1 MFSELIK
8 RNSKRNWKDNILYAV
23 SMILAIVAFYIILS
37 LDRQDVMVFL
47 KEMERV
53 AVNKLLALIPMVYVV
68 SLFLLYFLIYFTDKY
83 QMERR
88 SHEFGTYLMLGMKK
102 RNLFQMLFLED
113 LRNSGYALLIGI
125 PCALLPSEII
135 SLVTARAAGFGILRH
150 QFTLSVPALICTVVG
165 FLSIKLLARLVL
177 CAKLWKKEVYDLL
190 YEAKPERQKTFSPKK
205 SCANLVSGLLFL
217 VAAYGIGC
225 GILSPQL
232 RIWTLFGMSGLL
244 CFLGILGT
252 FCLFRGLAYVFDEVC
267 RRFSG
272 KNLWTF
278 TFRQI
283 QESVFLKSGSLAVAS
298 LMMLFAI
305 VCCSYGI
312 SISRQLSEQDM
323 TGVDFTFDEDKEE
336 IDQVLSAQKADQY
349 FLKVFEVRNGLLLTD
364 QDIAP
369 ELPDDRKNYAYD
381 CKELQERTKQ
391 VLGDDFWRESP
402 YLIAESG
409 YNEILRSKG
418 KVPLNLQKNQM
429 AIYGHPGFLSDE
441 TVQNVEQLLEE
452 HMSVQIEGMEY
463 EIIPR
468 VCNDNLVADQML
480 TIMSGLIVP
489 DQIFDAFVSEGS
501 YSYWNGI
508 LNPDLREEKGMLEAV
523 MSVNDLLK
531 TTDLQY
537 ESYLGSAG
545 RQMFYRVAAG
555 YITIYLAIIFLI
567 IANTLIGV
575 QFLIQQEKTKE
586 RYRVLIALGS
596 SYEEICDSC
605 SIQIWW
611 YYGLTLGVA
620 FLHSIF
626 GVRTLA
632 GLFGLSRESI
642 TFWWIA
648 AGVILLLFLMET
660 AYIMGMIKISDHRVL
675 KFVRRRRQ
683 E

>member
-1 MFSELIK
+1 M
-8 RNSKRNWKDNILYAV
+8 
-23 SMILAIVAFYIILS
+23 
-37 LDRQDVMVFL
+37 
-47 KEMERV
+47 
-53 AVNKLLALIPMVYVV
+53 
-68 SLFLLYFLIYFTDKY
+68 
-83 QMERR
+83 
-88 SHEFGTYLMLGMKK
+88 
-102 RNLFQMLFLED
+102 
-113 LRNSGYALLIGI
+113 
-125 PCALLPSEII
+125 
-135 SLVTARAAGFGILRH
+135 
-150 QFTLSVPALICTVVG
+150 
-165 FLSIKLLARLVL
+165 
-177 CAKLWKKEVYDLL
+177 
-190 YEAKPERQKTFSPKK
+190 
-205 SCANLVSGLLFL
+205 
-217 VAAYGIGC
+217 
-225 GILSPQL
+225 
-232 RIWTLFGMSGLL
+232 
-244 CFLGILGT
+244 GILGT

-312 SISRQLSEQDM
+312 SISRQLSEQDI
-323 TGVDFTFDEDKEE
+323 TGVDFTFDEDKEK

-349 FLKVFEVRNGLLLTD
+349 FLKLFEVRNGLLLTD

-369 ELPDDRKNYAYD
+369 ELPDDRKIYAYD

-391 VLGDDFWRESP
+391 VLGDDFWRGSP

-429 AIYGHPGFLSDE
+429 AIYGHPGFLTNE

-452 HMSVQIEGMEY
+452 HASVQIEGMEY

-537 ESYLGSAG
+537 ESYLGSTG

-586 RYRVLIALGS
+586 RYRILIALGS

-605 SIQIWW
+605 SIRIWW

-626 GVRTLA
+626 GVRTLS

-648 AGVILLLFLMET
+648 VGVILLLFLMET
-660 AYIMGMIKISDHRVL
+660 AYIMGMIKISDHRIL